1 LGIPSSPFPSGFS
14 SIQYTFFPPKHA
26 IFFAHLVLLR
36 PLFFKFCN
44 VDLCNWEKINE
55 NFRFWYSRLN
65 HKNTLNKFL
74 NDPRYISGHLAT
86 GSVSVCGGKGR
97 GVFRYYLL
105 LAATYVGSYF
115 LKDEALKDSC
125 CLRRMQDEA
134 ERRNAD
140 VWPAKRRLSPCTACG
155 PKDRLT
161 L

>member
-1 LGIPSSPFPSGFS
+1 
-14 SIQYTFFPPKHA
+14 
-26 IFFAHLVLLR
+26 
-36 PLFFKFCN
+36 
-44 VDLCNWEKINE
+44 VDLCNGEKINE

-65 HKNTLNKFL
+65 HKKALNKFL

-105 LAATYVGSYF
+105 LAATYVGSYV

-140 VWPAKRRLSPCTACG
+140 VWPAKRRLSP
-155 PKDRLT
+155 
-161 L
+161 